1 MRDEDTVG
9 TAATDE
15 GSFLGNN
22 WPYILMLGLGLIGV
36 ALTSVA
42 PVTMIVF
49 WEVLVPVFAVITFFV
64 RRDPSEPV
72 ATAIFR
78 DVLHWGSVFIAM
90 RLLMMPS
97 VSQMLNLDGIALM
110 LLTILALG
118 TFHAGIQAWSWRL
131 GVVGGFLGVSVPLF
145 AWLERSSLLV
155 SLVVIGAATVAALIW
170 VKR

>member
-1 MRDEDTVG
+1 MRDEDTLG
-9 TAATDE
+9 TEATDKD
-15 GSFLGNN
+15 SFLGNN
-22 WPYILMLGLGLIGV
+22 WPYITMLGLGLIGV

-49 WEVLVPVFAVITFFV
+49 WEVLVPVFAIITFFV
-64 RRDPSEPV
+64 RRNPSEPI
-72 ATAIFR
+72 ATAVFR

-118 TFHAGIQAWSWRL
+118 TFNAGIQAWSWRL
-131 GVVGGFLGVSVPLF
+131 GLVGAFLGVSVPLF

-155 SLVVIGAATVAALIW
+155 SLVVIGAATLAALIW